1 MCRENILQLLQDD
14 QDPLDFVRLMSISN
28 AERQR

>member
-28 AERQR
+28 VERHR